1 MKRINRKYA
10 IIYVDTNG
18 DTLLSEDNASDE
30 MLSDYYKNGGFLQW
44 NFYLIIAKE
53 CIKDIEGI
61 TAIERIK
68 TIEKN
73 DNYTRKY
80 VVPKAKIKDFLKK
93 QFPIMRKAR
102 GKINL
107 ITANTFVDAKTLAM
121 TKKSKDIF
129 LISSYNRYV
138 NLDLTLHAL
147 DALRNDLINN
157 PKMVGIFYT
166 HIQNEYSLAEKKFKL
181 FK

>member
-1 MKRINRKYA
+1 MKRIDRKYA

-18 DTLLSEDNASDE
+18 DTLLSEDNTSHE
-30 MLSDYYKNGGFLQW
+30 MITDYYNNGGFLQW

-53 CIKDIEGI
+53 CIKNVEGI
-61 TAIERIK
+61 TAAEHIK
-68 TIEKN
+68 IIEKN

-80 VVPKAKIKDFLKK
+80 VVPKAEIKDFLKK
-93 QFPIMRKAR
+93 QFPIMQKAR
-102 GKINL
+102 GKMNL
-107 ITANTFVDAKTLAM
+107 ILADTFWEAKKLAM
-121 TKKSKDIF
+121 VKKSKNI
-129 LISSYNRYV
+129 LLYSSYNRYV